1 MSELQPFKNYYNE
14 EMAWRLGGMVAQVYP
29 AFDCEGFVAQVRPQ
43 LPPLELKQRIAVF
56 SQALH
61 DHLPADY
68 SQAVEILLAL
78 LGPALNEEEGM
89 FNDGWYMM
97 PVAHFV
103 EVYGLDHFDVSVR
116 AMKEITQRH
125 SSEFT
130 IRPFLVRYPD
140 AMLAV
145 LHEWVHD
152 ESFHV
157 RRLVSEGTRPRLPWG
172 MRLHQFVKDPTPTLA
187 LLEHLKDDP
196 SEYVRRSVANHLN
209 DITKD
214 HPDRVLT
221 TLRRWQ
227 EGASPERGWLIRHA
241 LRSLVKAGHPQAL
254 ALLGYGEA
262 TVSLVDFQVEPA
274 QIELGQAVTF
284 TFTLRNDAAAAQD
297 LLIDYVVHYVK
308 ANGNTSPKVF
318 KLNTRTLASGETITI
333 QKKHPVKPITTR
345 VHYPGTHT
353 ITIQVNG
360 QNLGGGTFGLVTV
373 FSTATLR

>member
-1 MSELQPFKNYYNE
+1 MSELQPFKSYYNE
-14 EMAWRLGGMVAQVYP
+14 AMAWRLGGMVARVYP
-29 AFDCEGFVAQVRPQ
+29 AFDREGFVAQVRPQ
-43 LPPLELKQRIAVF
+43 LPPLELKERVAVF

-68 SQAVEILLAL
+68 PQAVEILLAI

-97 PVAHFV
+97 PLAHFV
-103 EVYGLDHFDVSVR
+103 EVHGLEHFEVSVR

-140 AMLAV
+140 EMLAV
-145 LHEWVHD
+145 LHEWAHD

-214 HPDRVLT
+214 HPDLVLA

-227 EGASPERGWLIRHA
+227 EGASPERLWLIRHA
-241 LRSLVKAGHPQAL
+241 LRSLVKAGHPEAL

-262 TVSLVDFQVEPA
+262 RVSLVDFRLEPA
-274 QIELGQAVTF
+274 EVRLGEAVVF
-284 TFTLRNDAAAAQD
+284 TFTLRNDAAAPQD
-297 LLIDYVVHYVK
+297 LLIDYLVHYVK
-308 ANGNTSPKVF
+308 ANGSTSPKVF
-318 KLNTRTLASGETITI
+318 KLTTRTLAPGETVTI
-333 QKKHPVKPITTR
+333 EKKHALRPVTTR
-345 VHYPGTHT
+345 VHYPGQHT
-353 ITIQVNG
+353 IEVQVNG
-360 QNLGGGTFGLVTV
+360 QIVGGKGFELVTGDKEIE
-373 FSTATLR
+373 

>member
-1 MSELQPFKNYYNE
+1 M
-14 EMAWRLGGMVAQVYP
+14 
-29 AFDCEGFVAQVRPQ
+29 
-43 LPPLELKQRIAVF
+43 AVF

-68 SQAVEILLAL
+68 PQAVEILLAI
-78 LGPALNEEEGM
+78 LGPALDEKEGM

-97 PVAHFV
+97 PLAHFV
-103 EVYGLDHFDVSVR
+103 EVYGLEHFAVSVR

-130 IRPFLVRYPD
+130 IRPFLVRYPE

-145 LHEWVHD
+145 LQEWAHD
-152 ESFHV
+152 PSFHV

-214 HPDRVLT
+214 HPDLAVAT
-221 TLRRWQ
+221 VRRWQ
-227 EGASPERGWLIRHA
+227 EGASPERAWIIRHA
-241 LRSLVKAGHPQAL
+241 LRSLVKAGHPEAL
-254 ALLGYGEA
+254 ALLGFGSA
-262 TVSLVDFQVEPA
+262 TVSLVNFQLEPPVVR
-274 QIELGQAVTF
+274 LGEGVTF
-284 TFTLRNDAAAAQD
+284 TFTLRNDAAATQD
-297 LLIDYVVHYVK
+297 LLIDYLVHYVK
-308 ANGNTSPKVF
+308 ANGSTSPKVF
-318 KLNTRTLASGETITI
+318 KLTTRTVPPGATVTLE
-333 QKKHPVKPITTR
+333 KKHIFRPVTTR

-353 ITIQVNG
+353 LEIQVDG
-360 QNLGGGTFGLVTV
+360 QILGGNSLLLHVE
-373 FSTATLR
+373 

>member
-29 AFDCEGFVAQVRPQ
+29 AFDGEGFVAQVRPQ
-43 LPPLELKQRIAVF
+43 LPPLELKERVAVF

-68 SQAVEILLAL
+68 PQAVEILLAI

-97 PVAHFV
+97 PLAHFV
-103 EVYGLDHFDVSVR
+103 EVHGLEHFEVSVR

-140 AMLAV
+140 EMLAV
-145 LHEWVHD
+145 LHEWAHD

-214 HPDRVLT
+214 HPDLVLM

-227 EGASPERGWLIRHA
+227 VGASPERLRLIRHA

-254 ALLGYGEA
+254 ALLGYGEVS
-262 TVSLVDFQVEPA
+262 VSLVDFRLEPA
-274 QIELGQAVTF
+274 EVKLGEGVTF
-284 TFTLRNDAAAAQD
+284 TFTLRNDAAAPQD
-297 LLIDYVVHYVK
+297 LLIDYLVHYVK
-308 ANGNTSPKVF
+308 ANGSTSPKVF
-318 KLNTRTLASGETITI
+318 KLTTRTLAPGETVTI
-333 QKKHPVKPITTR
+333 EKKHALRPVTTR
-345 VHYPGTHT
+345 VHYPGQHT
-353 ITIQVNG
+353 IEVQVNG
-360 QNLGGGTFGLVTV
+360 QIVGGKGFELVTGDKEIE
-373 FSTATLR
+373 